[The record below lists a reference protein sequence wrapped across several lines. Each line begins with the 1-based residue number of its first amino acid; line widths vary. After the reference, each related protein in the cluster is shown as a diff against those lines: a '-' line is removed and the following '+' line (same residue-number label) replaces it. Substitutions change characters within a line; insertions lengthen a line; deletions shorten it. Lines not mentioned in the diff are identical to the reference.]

1 MIVCDLVRAI
11 LVLVMALPRVP
22 IAAMVALLFV
32 VTLTGA
38 PFTSARAA
46 VYPDVLTG
54 DSYLMG
60 TAVTLTTFQ
69 LAQVLGFAAGG
80 TIVGLFGIRTSLV
93 VDAATFV
100 ASALIVRAWV
110 RARPAPVAPTS
121 QTAEPSRPPG
131 VVAGTRLVF
140 ANRTLRTTML
150 FGWLAA
156 FYNAPEGVVTPLARA
171 LGGGAIAVGVIL
183 AAQALGETT
192 GAIVFSRFVAPPTRL
207 RSMGPLSVAAT
218 AVLVLFAWRP
228 DLPAALLILFASG
241 LFAAYQLAANAA
253 FVSAAPSEQRSQ
265 AFGLAQGGMSLG
277 QGTVMVLAGA
287 AADHHSP
294 ALVIAVCGAVGA
306 VMALVIAF
314 SWVRDQDR
322 SSRRHQHT

>member
-1 MIVCDLVRAI
+1 
-11 LVLVMALPRVP
+11 
-22 IAAMVALLFV
+22 
-32 VTLTGA
+32 
-38 PFTSARAA
+38 
-46 VYPDVLTG
+46 
-54 DSYLMG
+54 
-60 TAVTLTTFQ
+60 
-69 LAQVLGFAAGG
+69 
-80 TIVGLFGIRTSLV
+80 
-93 VDAATFV
+93 
-100 ASALIVRAWV
+100 
-110 RARPAPVAPTS
+110 
-121 QTAEPSRPPG
+121 
-131 VVAGTRLVF
+131 
-140 ANRTLRTTML
+140 
-150 FGWLAA
+150 
-156 FYNAPEGVVTPLARA
+156 
-171 LGGGAIAVGVIL
+171 
-183 AAQALGETT
+183 
-192 GAIVFSRFVAPPTRL
+192 
-207 RSMGPLSVAAT
+207 MGPLSVAAT